1 MVGEQG
7 PEMFVPDR
15 AGTIIPNDDIVAP
28 TAVNATFNISTVDAT
43 GVEDLLTNQRGNI
56 IDMIREAANANG
68 EEFRNRKNNG
78 AINGNSNYFTRSQ

>member
-43 GVEDLLTNQRGNI
+43 GVEDLLTNQRGHI

-68 EEFRNRKNNG
+68 EEFLETVR
-78 AINGNSNYFTRSQ
+78 TTEL